1 MGMLSLVAAARSHR
15 SGEQPQASALRC
27 NRQQRR
33 PPPHIRT
40 RTQNRPL
47 PPPPVSAGPT
57 ASSLTSRWRKRWRS
71 WFFGGQFK
79 LGVGLALPPGPG
91 ASVWCVVTQ
100 RRSPRR
106 TRNLQAASRRPF
118 SSCLRYFPLPKC
130 AAQIWKRTTLKL
142 GLLKPHTKLQ
152 TFSVTQR
159 AKHHLLPPKQTS
171 RPAPSFRRIQMNFH
185 TTACFCMT
193 VVVGWISQEVMEV
206 QTAPDWDQSRP
217 PWASERRTVGG
228 RASHSPL

>member
-1 MGMLSLVAAARSHR
+1 MLSLVAAARSHR

-91 ASVWCVVTQ
+91 ASVWCRHSWTFTTLDQEPSGGFQETFLQLPTLHSSSQMCCSDLETDDAEVGFIKATQQVT
-100 RRSPRR
+100 
-106 TRNLQAASRRPF
+106 NLQCYSD
-118 SSCLRYFPLPKC
+118 
-130 AAQIWKRTTLKL
+130 I
-142 GLLKPHTKLQ
+142 
-152 TFSVTQR
+152 QR